1 MKLHD
6 WYEKGMSPQEYVSS
20 MKKHQDNLVH
30 VYKTFD
36 LPDDQDFFQYLK
48 DQKLRVLVITEDWCG
63 DAMLNI
69 PILLRICE
77 AAQLQ
82 VRMLPR
88 DENPDLMDQY
98 LTDGSKSIPI
108 FIFINENGEEHAVWG
123 PRAPKLQEIVDDSR
137 QTLPDKDHPNFE
149 EKQKEMI
156 LFLTKAYRENDAFW
170 SEVYESIKRTLYK

>member
-1 MKLHD
+1 
-6 WYEKGMSPQEYVSS
+6 
-20 MKKHQDNLVH
+20 
-30 VYKTFD
+30 
-36 LPDDQDFFQYLK
+36 
-48 DQKLRVLVITEDWCG
+48 
-63 DAMLNI
+63 MLNI